1 MRGPEAIRVLLCG
14 TNALVGGSEAANG
27 DGVGEDFARDSR
39 AITVFERELLAKVLS
54 RTALGGIVCG
64 VARASIAAVL
74 AGKEE
79 VAGTSVEINCLNVSE
94 MTTFEEVFKPLTPE
108 SDRRSA
114 NGDLALP
121 ELAVVVLQG
130 NSARSTITLLGR
142 TVNIVRVNI
151 ASVLLVVLEAAVD
164 LTKFE
169 RKVS

>member
-1 MRGPEAIRVLLCG
+1 M
-14 TNALVGGSEAANG
+14 
-27 DGVGEDFARDSR
+27 
-39 AITVFERELLAKVLS
+39 
-54 RTALGGIVCG
+54 
-64 VARASIAAVL
+64 
-74 AGKEE
+74 
-79 VAGTSVEINCLNVSE
+79 
-94 MTTFEEVFKPLTPE
+94 LTPE
-108 SDRRSA
+108 SDWRSA
-114 NGDLALP
+114 DGDLALP

>member
-1 MRGPEAIRVLLCG
+1 M
-14 TNALVGGSEAANG
+14 
-27 DGVGEDFARDSR
+27 
-39 AITVFERELLAKVLS
+39 
-54 RTALGGIVCG
+54 
-64 VARASIAAVL
+64 
-74 AGKEE
+74 
-79 VAGTSVEINCLNVSE
+79 
-94 MTTFEEVFKPLTPE
+94 LTPE
-108 SDRRSA
+108 SDWRSSD
-114 NGDLALP
+114 GDLALP